1 MRQKRSYFSHS
12 DADSS
17 CVQFKSCKTKPRSY
31 DFRLKVVK
39 RKTNYPSGTDG
50 FFGNP
55 AVNCSSQHIF
65 WILDVWSKTPTQLS
79 LLSQLCSEC
88 EQLLCKKNRKLRPF
102 SPSKLEDKMCHVLYQ
117 RGRSFPVK
125 GLSSVSL
132 ISVSFLAYHSQTY
145 WKLWIPRNDLNLQNF
160 GSVTCPTGKSAFL
173 CDFLIQDIKH
183 DKNST
188 TANILKNS
196 KISPPVHVNKKNP

>member
-1 MRQKRSYFSHS
+1 MFWMWATS
-12 DADSS
+12 
-17 CVQFKSCKTKPRSY
+17 VQ
-31 DFRLKVVK
+31 
-39 RKTNYPSGTDG
+39 
-50 FFGNP
+50 
-55 AVNCSSQHIF
+55 
-65 WILDVWSKTPTQLS
+65 
-79 LLSQLCSEC
+79 
-88 EQLLCKKNRKLRPF
+88 KNRKLRPF

-132 ISVSFLAYHSQTY
+132 ISVSFLAYHNQTY

-196 KISPPVHVNKKNP
+196 KISPPVHVNKKNPFSGYPRYITQWTLCSNFKTQYILNMPSDVMFVYFSCV